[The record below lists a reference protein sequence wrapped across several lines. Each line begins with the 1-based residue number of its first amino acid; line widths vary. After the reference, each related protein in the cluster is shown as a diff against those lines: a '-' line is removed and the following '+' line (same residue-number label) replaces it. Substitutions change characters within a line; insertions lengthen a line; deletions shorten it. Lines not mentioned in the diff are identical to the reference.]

1 MILFKEGRCKSG
13 SAYPGRQYIWYI
25 ADKDQTF
32 TERCV
37 VMGDVHLI
45 INDGVTIT
53 CQDGI
58 QLPAGS
64 TLHIHPSKEGTG
76 KLICLADTNYCAARK
91 KR

>member
-1 MILFKEGRCKSG
+1 
-13 SAYPGRQYIWYI
+13 
-25 ADKDQTF
+25 
-32 TERCV
+32 
-37 VMGDVHLI
+37 MGDVHLI